1 MQQQFRGPPSPQ
13 PMGIPG
19 TSLFENNFGSV
30 PPPIVYQICHS
41 PGHSAV
47 NSPSRFGQPSAPA
60 LAVPTRE
67 SSSIVWYPDSGASA
81 HITPNEG
88 ILENK
93 SIYSGP
99 LTVTIANGSNLP
111 LVTVGE
117 LTFSSPPCPLH
128 LKSVFHVPNLK
139 YNLLSIQKLCADKNC
154 YVIFYKNSVCIKD
167 HNSGEVLFK
176 ASNQGGVYPIP
187 RLFLHPLL

>member
-13 PMGIPG
+13 PMGIPGTLNCNSIGSSFYTPASYISCTNYASAG

-88 ILENK
+88 
-93 SIYSGP
+93 P
-99 LTVTIANGSNLP
+99 Q
-111 LVTVGE
+111 
-117 LTFSSPPCPLH
+117 F
-128 LKSVFHVPNLK
+128 
-139 YNLLSIQKLCADKNC
+139 
-154 YVIFYKNSVCIKD
+154 
-167 HNSGEVLFK
+167 
-176 ASNQGGVYPIP
+176 GGGA
-187 RLFLHPLL
+187 L